1 MATTSTPRTS
11 PRPRISD
18 KDWEDIATSLIEEGF
33 LLSAL
38 ELHSEL
44 LEAGKELSTLKNFF
58 SNPGNFEQA
67 LLTPQFGAD
76 IGKNYSFRTLNIA
89 RDTGRTPSFSTLDSL
104 ELSRY
109 SDDSNRENDER
120 VAGMLVCP

>member
-1 MATTSTPRTS
+1 MAATSTPRTS

-18 KDWEDIATSLIEEGF
+18 RDWNDIATSLIEEGF

-44 LEAGKELSTLKNFF
+44 LEAGKELSALKNFF

-76 IGKNYSFRTLNIA
+76 IGKQL
-89 RDTGRTPSFSTLDSL
+89 L
-104 ELSRY
+104 EMM
-109 SDDSNRENDER
+109 
-120 VAGMLVCP
+120 VVW

>member
-1 MATTSTPRTS
+1 MAATSTPRTS

-18 KDWEDIATSLIEEGF
+18 KDWEDIPTSLIEEGF

-67 LLTPQFGAD
+67 LIISQFSAD
-76 IGKNYSFRTLNIA
+76 IDK
-89 RDTGRTPSFSTLDSL
+89 
-104 ELSRY
+104 
-109 SDDSNRENDER
+109 
-120 VAGMLVCP
+120 V

>member
-67 LLTPQFGAD
+67 LLTPQFTAD
-76 IGKNYSFRTLNIA
+76 IGKCLTA
-89 RDTGRTPSFSTLDSL
+89 VVPSILHVIQG
-104 ELSRY
+104 
-109 SDDSNRENDER
+109 ER
-120 VAGMLVCP
+120 PASQH

>member
-11 PRPRISD
+11 PRPRITD

-67 LLTPQFGAD
+67 LLTPQFNAD
-76 IGKNYSFRTLNIA
+76 IGRNII
-89 RDTGRTPSFSTLDSL
+89 P
-104 ELSRY
+104 Y
-109 SDDSNRENDER
+109 
-120 VAGMLVCP
+120 VACALHVI

>member
-76 IGKNYSFRTLNIA
+76 IGKIYILFPHLGSSPVIQW
-89 RDTGRTPSFSTLDSL
+89 
-104 ELSRY
+104 RY
-109 SDDSNRENDER
+109 
-120 VAGMLVCP
+120 

>member
-1 MATTSTPRTS
+1 MLGQECHETHYETCSEIQYHNRRYCNIMATTSTPRTS
-11 PRPRISD
+11 PRPRITD

-67 LLTPQFGAD
+67 LLTPQFNAD
-76 IGKNYSFRTLNIA
+76 IGRNII
-89 RDTGRTPSFSTLDSL
+89 P
-104 ELSRY
+104 Y
-109 SDDSNRENDER
+109 
-120 VAGMLVCP
+120 VACALHVI

>member
-18 KDWEDIATSLIEEGF
+18 KDWEGIATSLIEEGF

-44 LEAGKELSTLKNFF
+44 LEAGKELSILKNFF

-67 LLTPQFGAD
+67 LLTPQFSVD
-76 IGKNYSFRTLNIA
+76 IGK
-89 RDTGRTPSFSTLDSL
+89 
-104 ELSRY
+104 
-109 SDDSNRENDER
+109 
-120 VAGMLVCP
+120 V